1 MTVYYPK
8 VYTKSKLILSFFGG
22 LATGVLIC
30 AIVVVSLLSIKVQNK
45 ETDDKSTQKTEVSKA
60 ATSAKSQT
68 KVKPANKNLT
78 LFNAPG
84 QKIPGRQFEVNEVL
98 ADGSAIAEYDYIGA
112 SDHDTSLMGLSVFF
126 PAKEAVHYYDN
137 QVIKIPSGKK
147 LRQIGSYKY
156 YSETIPVVDIFDK

>member
-30 AIVVVSLLSIKVQNK
+30 TIVVVSLLSIKVQNK

-60 ATSAKSQT
+60 ATRAKSPA
-68 KVKPANKNLT
+68 KPAYKNPT
-78 LFNAPG
+78 LFDAPG

-126 PAKEAVHYYDN
+126 PAKEGVHYYDN

-156 YSETIPVVDIFDK
+156 YSKTIPVVDIFDK